1 VEQPR
6 REGTQRM
13 TLKQSL
19 LWPLS
24 LPYGA
29 AAHLRARAYR
39 KGILKQQHLDGTVIS
54 VGNLTTGGTG
64 KTPIVLWIAE
74 RLLAEGKNVGI
85 LTRGYRGGKIAP
97 ASENNSPTAA
107 KTSSIDASATNAL
120 TTTSD
125 EVRLLQSRL
134 GNRVQFGVGA
144 NRYEQGRELA
154 KRGVNWFILDDGFQ
168 HLQLARD
175 VDIVLIDATNPFSG
189 GRLLPAGHLR
199 EPRSALARADII
211 VITRS
216 THAPAIESAIRRD
229 SSAPIFYA
237 RPKLDAIHS
246 FSEGHVAGAVAP
258 EALPKLFAF
267 CGIGNPS
274 AFLEDLRNWALD
286 IVGHK
291 FFSDHH
297 RYTDHDDQEILQL
310 ASEAGARGLICTE
323 KDLYNLHAIYYGKL
337 PTFYCSISMQID
349 NPDDFWRT
357 VLSTVESR
365 RRPLQVQP

>member
-1 VEQPR
+1 
-6 REGTQRM
+6 M

-39 KGILKQQHLDGTVIS
+39 KGILKARHLDGTVIS

-64 KTPIVLWIAE
+64 KTPMVLWIAE

-85 LTRGYRGGKIAP
+85 LTRGYRGEEIAP
-97 ASENNSPTAA
+97 AHGNNSAA
-107 KTSSIDASATNAL
+107 AVATNAIV
-120 TTTSD
+120 TTSD

-154 KRGVNWFILDDGFQ
+154 KHGVNWFVLDDGFQ

-229 SSAPIFYA
+229 SAAPIFYA
-237 RPKLDAIHS
+237 RPQLDGIPNFNADKPGDAI
-246 FSEGHVAGAVAP
+246 APAVAP

-267 CGIGNPS
+267 CGIGNPA
-274 AFLEDLRNWALD
+274 AFLADLRTWGLD

-291 FFSDHH
+291 FFPDHH
-297 RYTDHDDQEILQL
+297 RYTAKDAQEILQQ
-310 ASEAGARGLICTE
+310 ASATAASALICTE
-323 KDLYNLHAIYYGKL
+323 KDLYNLHKMNVHKL
-337 PTFYCSISMQID
+337 PLFYCSISMQID
-349 NPDDFWRT
+349 NSDDFWRT
-357 VLSTVESR
+357 VLSTAAS
-365 RRPLQVQP
+365 

>member
-1 VEQPR
+1 
-6 REGTQRM
+6 M

-39 KGILKQQHLDGTVIS
+39 KGILKQQHLEGTVIS

-64 KTPIVLWIAE
+64 KTPMVIAIAE
-74 RLLAEGKNVGI
+74 HLLAEGKNVGI
-85 LTRGYRGGKIAP
+85 LTRGYRGEKIAP
-97 ASENNSPTAA
+97 TSEKISAA
-107 KTSSIDASATNAL
+107 AATTTNAL

-125 EVRLLQSRL
+125 EVRMLQSRL
-134 GNRVQFGVGA
+134 GTRVLFGVGA

-216 THAPAIESAIRRD
+216 TRAPAIESAIRRD
-229 SSAPIFYA
+229 SAAPIFYA

-246 FSEGHVAGAVAP
+246 FTDGQLGGAVP
-258 EALPKLFAF
+258 FDALPILFAF
-267 CGIGNPS
+267 CGIGNPTV
-274 AFLEDLRNWALD
+274 FLDDLRTWGLN

-291 FFSDHH
+291 FFPDHH
-297 RYTDHDDQEILQL
+297 RYTGHDDQEILQQ
-310 ASEAGARGLICTE
+310 ASAAGASGLICTE

-349 NPDDFWRT
+349 NADDFWRK
-357 VLSTVESR
+357 VLSTAASR
-365 RRPLQVQP
+365 LDGVQRKLPLQP

>member
-1 VEQPR
+1 
-6 REGTQRM
+6 M

-19 LWPLS
+19 LWPLT

-39 KGILKQQHLDGTVIS
+39 KGILKSKHLDGTVIS

-64 KTPIVLWIAE
+64 KTPMVLWIAE
-74 RLLAEGKNVGI
+74 RLLSEQKNVGI
-85 LTRGYRGGKIAP
+85 LTRGYRGEKIAS
-97 ASENNSPTAA
+97 ASKNNRQSAA
-107 KTSSIDASATNAL
+107 ANASGSSV

-134 GNRVQFGVGA
+134 GNRVQYGVGA
-144 NRYEQGRELA
+144 NRYEQGTELA
-154 KRGVNWFILDDGFQ
+154 KQGVNWFVLDDGFQ

-199 EPRSALARADII
+199 EPRAALARADVI

-229 SSAPIFYA
+229 SNAPIFYA

-246 FSEGHVAGAVAP
+246 FTDGQIAGAVAP
-258 EALPKLFAF
+258 EALGKLFAF
-267 CGIGNPS
+267 CGIGNPA
-274 AFLEDLRNWALD
+274 AFLNDLRTWGLD

-291 FFSDHH
+291 FFPDHH
-297 RYTDHDDQEILQL
+297 RYTDNDDQEILQQ
-310 ASEAGARGLICTE
+310 ASEAGASGLICTE
-323 KDLYNLHAIYYGKL
+323 KDLYNLQAIHYGKL

-349 NPDDFWRT
+349 NADDFWRT
-357 VLSTVESR
+357 ILSTAESR
-365 RRPLQVQP
+365 RTPPVQS

>member
-1 VEQPR
+1 
-6 REGTQRM
+6 M
-13 TLKQSL
+13 TLKRSL

-39 KGILKQQHLDGTVIS
+39 KSILKAQHLDGTVIS

-64 KTPIVLWIAE
+64 KTPMVLWIAE

-85 LTRGYRGGKIAP
+85 LTRGYRGEKIAP
-97 ASENNSPTAA
+97 ARGYNSAA
-107 KTSSIDASATNAL
+107 AAS

-125 EVRLLQSRL
+125 EVRLLQDRL

-154 KRGVNWFILDDGFQ
+154 KHGVNWFVLDDGFQ

-229 SSAPIFYA
+229 SAAPIFYA
-237 RPKLDAIHS
+237 RPQLDAIRN
-246 FSEGHVAGAVAP
+246 FNAGKPGDAIAP
-258 EALPKLFAF
+258 TELPKLFAF
-267 CGIGNPS
+267 CGIGNS
-274 AFLEDLRNWALD
+274 AAFLADLRTWGLD

-291 FFSDHH
+291 FFPDHH
-297 RYTDHDDQEILQL
+297 RYTAKDAQEILQQ
-310 ASEAGARGLICTE
+310 ASATGASALICTE
-323 KDLYNLHAIYYGKL
+323 KDLYNLPATNNAKL

-349 NPDDFWRT
+349 NPNDFWRT
-357 VLSTVESR
+357 VLSAVESR
-365 RRPLQVQP
+365 RKLPVQP

>member
-1 VEQPR
+1 MEPAR
-6 REGTQRM
+6 RPGAQRM

-19 LWPLS
+19 LWPFS

-29 AAHLRARAYR
+29 VAHLRARAYR

-64 KTPIVLWIAE
+64 KTPMVLWIGE
-74 RLLAEGKNVGI
+74 RLLAEGKKVGI
-85 LTRGYRGGKIAP
+85 LTRGYRGEKIA
-97 ASENNSPTAA
+97 AAAESNSAA
-107 KTSSIDASATNAL
+107 AAATTTSAL
-120 TTTSD
+120 TSTSD

-144 NRYEQGRELA
+144 NRCNQGKELA
-154 KRGVNWFILDDGFQ
+154 KRGVNWFVLDDGFQ

-229 SSAPIFYA
+229 SAAPIFYA
-237 RPKLDAIHS
+237 RPKLDGIPNFNADNPS
-246 FSEGHVAGAVAP
+246 DATAPAVAP

-267 CGIGNPS
+267 CGIGNPA
-274 AFLEDLRNWALD
+274 AFLADLRTWGLD

-291 FFSDHH
+291 FFPDHH
-297 RYTDHDDQEILQL
+297 RYTAKDAQEILQQ
-310 ASEAGARGLICTE
+310 ASATAASALICTE
-323 KDLYNLHAIYYGKL
+323 KDLYNLHKMNVHKL
-337 PTFYCSISMQID
+337 PLFYCSISMQID
-349 NPDDFWRT
+349 NPNDFWRT
-357 VLSTVESR
+357 VLSAAASR
-365 RRPLQVQP
+365 RQP

>member
-1 VEQPR
+1 V
-6 REGTQRM
+6 

-19 LWPLS
+19 LWSLS

-39 KGILKQQHLDGTVIS
+39 KGILKQQHLDRTVIS
-54 VGNLTTGGTG
+54 IGNLTTGGTG
-64 KTPIVLWIAE
+64 KTPMVLWLAE

-85 LTRGYRGGKIAP
+85 LTRGYRGEKIALS
-97 ASENNSPTAA
+97 SETNSPA
-107 KTSSIDASATNAL
+107 NANANIA
-120 TTTSD
+120 TSD
-125 EVRLLQSRL
+125 EVRLLQARL
-134 GNRVQFGVGA
+134 GNRVRFGVSA

-154 KRGVNWFILDDGFQ
+154 QHGVNWFVLDDGFQ

-211 VITRS
+211 VITRG

-229 SSAPIFYA
+229 SNAPIFYA

-246 FSEGHVAGAVAP
+246 STDGQPGAAIVP
-258 EALPKLFAF
+258 EMLPKLFAF
-267 CGIGNPS
+267 CGIGNPA
-274 AFLEDLRNWALD
+274 AFLGDLRTWGLD

-291 FFSDHH
+291 FFPDHH
-297 RYTDHDDQEILQL
+297 RYTDQDDQEILQE
-310 ASEAGARGLICTE
+310 ASAAGANGLICTE

-337 PTFYCSISMQID
+337 PTFYCSVSMQID
-349 NPDDFWRT
+349 SADDFWRS
-357 VLSTVESR
+357 VLSRVESR
-365 RRPLQVQP
+365 RRISVQP

>member
-1 VEQPR
+1 
-6 REGTQRM
+6 M

-24 LPYGA
+24 LQYGA

-39 KGILKQQHLDGTVIS
+39 KGILKSHHLDGTVIS

-64 KTPIVLWIAE
+64 KTPMVLWIAE
-74 RLLAEGKNVGI
+74 RLLVEQKNVGI
-85 LTRGYRGGKIAP
+85 LTRGYRGEKIAP
-97 ASENNSPTAA
+97 AHGNNSAATA
-107 KTSSIDASATNAL
+107 S

-144 NRYEQGRELA
+144 NRYQQGSELA
-154 KRGVNWFILDDGFQ
+154 NRGVSWFVLDDGFQ

-175 VDIVLIDATNPFSG
+175 VDIVLIDAVNPFSG

-229 SSAPIFYA
+229 SAAPIFYA
-237 RPKLDAIHS
+237 RPQLDAIRNFNADNPS
-246 FSEGHVAGAVAP
+246 DATAP
-258 EALPKLFAF
+258 AELPKLFAF
-267 CGIGNPS
+267 CGIGNPA
-274 AFLEDLRNWALD
+274 AFLADLRTWGLD

-291 FFSDHH
+291 FFPDHH
-297 RYTDHDDQEILQL
+297 RYTAKDAQEILQQ
-310 ASEAGARGLICTE
+310 ASATAASALICTE
-323 KDLYNLHAIYYGKL
+323 KDLYNLHKMNVHKL
-337 PTFYCSISMQID
+337 PLFYCSISMQID
-349 NPDDFWRT
+349 NSDDFWRT
-357 VLSTVESR
+357 VLSTAAS
-365 RRPLQVQP
+365 

>member
-1 VEQPR
+1 
-6 REGTQRM
+6 M

-39 KGILKQQHLDGTVIS
+39 KGILRQQHLDGTVIS
-54 VGNLTTGGTG
+54 IGNLTTGGTG
-64 KTPIVLWIAE
+64 KTPMVLAIAE
-74 RLLAEGKNVGI
+74 QLLAEGKNVGI
-85 LTRGYRGGKIAP
+85 LTRGYRGERIAP
-97 ASENNSPTAA
+97 ASENKSQAA
-107 KTSSIDASATNAL
+107 TTNAATTSTL

-134 GNRVQFGVGA
+134 GTRVQFGVGA
-144 NRYEQGRELA
+144 DRYERGKELA
-154 KRGVNWFILDDGFQ
+154 KRGVNWFVLDDGFQ

-199 EPRSALARADII
+199 EPRSALSRADLI

-216 THAPAIESAIRRD
+216 TRAPAIESAIRRD
-229 SSAPIFYA
+229 SNAPIFYA
-237 RPKLDAIHS
+237 RAKLDAIRS
-246 FSEGHVAGAVAP
+246 FVERQVAGAVAP

-267 CGIGNPS
+267 CGVGNPS
-274 AFLEDLRNWALD
+274 AFLDDLRSWGLD

-291 FFSDHH
+291 FFPDHH
-297 RYTDHDDQEILQL
+297 RYTGHDGQEILQL
-310 ASEAGARGLICTE
+310 ASEAGASGLICTE

-337 PTFYCSISMQID
+337 PMFYCAISMQID
-349 NPDDFWRT
+349 NADDFWRT
-357 VLSTVESR
+357 VLSTAELR
-365 RRPLQVQP
+365 RKT

>member
-1 VEQPR
+1 
-6 REGTQRM
+6 M

-19 LWPLS
+19 LWPFT

-64 KTPIVLWIAE
+64 KTPMVLAIAE
-74 RLLAEGKNVGI
+74 HLLAEGKNVGI
-85 LTRGYRGGKIAP
+85 LTRGYRGEKIAP
-97 ASENNSPTAA
+97 ASQNDSPTAT
-107 KTSSIDASATNAL
+107 KTTTTNAL
-120 TTTSD
+120 TATSD

-134 GNRVQFGVGA
+134 GTRVQFGVGA
-144 NRYEQGRELA
+144 DRYEQGRELA

-168 HLQLARD
+168 HLRLARD

-211 VITRS
+211 VVTRS
-216 THAPAIESAIRRD
+216 TRAPAIESAIRRD
-229 SSAPIFYA
+229 SAAPIFYA
-237 RPKLDAIHS
+237 RPRLDAIHS
-246 FSEGHVAGAVAP
+246 FNEGPPARAVVP
-258 EALPKLFAF
+258 DALPKLFAF
-267 CGIGNPS
+267 CGIGNPA
-274 AFLEDLRNWALD
+274 AFLDDLRTWGLD

-291 FFSDHH
+291 FFPDHH
-297 RYTDHDDQEILQL
+297 RYTARDAQEIQQQ
-310 ASEAGARGLICTE
+310 ASATGASALICTE
-323 KDLYNLHAIYYGKL
+323 KDLYNLPANPQHKL

-357 VLSTVESR
+357 IKTVAEQR
-365 RRPLQVQP
+365 ARL

>member
-1 VEQPR
+1 
-6 REGTQRM
+6 M

-19 LWPLS
+19 LWPLT

-39 KGILKQQHLDGTVIS
+39 KGILKSHHLDGTVIS

-64 KTPIVLWIAE
+64 KTPMVLWIAE

-85 LTRGYRGGKIAP
+85 LTRGYRGEKSAPSSKIDP
-97 ASENNSPTAA
+97 QST
-107 KTSSIDASATNAL
+107 ATNAGA
-120 TTTSD
+120 TTSD

-134 GNRVQFGVGA
+134 GTRVQFGVGA

-154 KRGVNWFILDDGFQ
+154 KRGVNWFVLDDGFQ

-229 SSAPIFYA
+229 SAAPIFYA
-237 RPKLDAIHS
+237 RPKLDELRS
-246 FSEGHVAGAVAP
+246 FTDGQLAGTVAP
-258 EALPKLFAF
+258 DALPKLFAF
-267 CGIGNPS
+267 CGIGNPTS
-274 AFLEDLRNWALD
+274 FLDDLRSWGLY

-291 FFSDHH
+291 FFPDHH
-297 RYTDHDDQEILQL
+297 RYTDRDDQEILQQ
-310 ASEAGARGLICTE
+310 ASEAGASGLICTE
-323 KDLYNLHAIYYGKL
+323 KDLYNLRAANRRNL
-337 PTFYCSISMQID
+337 PMFYCSISMQIG
-349 NPDDFWRT
+349 NADDFWRS
-357 VLSTVESR
+357 VKSTAFSR
-365 RRPLQVQP
+365 LDVAQPKLPM

>member
-1 VEQPR
+1 
-6 REGTQRM
+6 M

-64 KTPIVLWIAE
+64 KTPMVLWIAE
-74 RLLAEGKNVGI
+74 RSLAEGKNLGI
-85 LTRGYRGGKIAP
+85 LTRGYRGKKISP
-97 ASENNSPTAA
+97 ATKDNSAA
-107 KTSSIDASATNAL
+107 AATTNAASANAL
-120 TTTSD
+120 TATSD

-134 GNRVQFGVGA
+134 GNRVQFGIGA

-154 KRGVNWFILDDGFQ
+154 KRGVNWFVLDDGFQ

-211 VITRS
+211 AVTRS
-216 THAPAIESAIRRD
+216 TRAPAIESAIRRD
-229 SSAPIFYA
+229 SAAPIFYA
-237 RPKLDAIHS
+237 RTKLDAIHS
-246 FSEGHVAGAVAP
+246 FSEGQIAGAVAP
-258 EALPKLFAF
+258 EARPKLFAF
-267 CGIGNPS
+267 CGIGNPI
-274 AFLEDLRNWALD
+274 AFLDDLRNWGLE

-291 FFSDHH
+291 FFPDHH
-297 RYTDHDDQEILQL
+297 RYTDRDDQEILQL
-310 ASEAGARGLICTE
+310 ATEAGANGLICTE
-323 KDLYNLHAIYYGKL
+323 KDLYNLHAVHYGKL

-349 NPDDFWRT
+349 NSEDFWRT
-357 VLSTVESR
+357 VLSTAASR
-365 RRPLQVQP
+365 RKP

>member
-1 VEQPR
+1 
-6 REGTQRM
+6 M

-19 LWPLS
+19 LWPFT

-39 KGILKQQHLDGTVIS
+39 KGILKSQHLDGVVIS

-64 KTPIVLWIAE
+64 KTPMVLWIAE
-74 RLLAEGKNVGI
+74 RLLAEGKQVGI
-85 LTRGYRGGKIAP
+85 LTRGYRGQNIAKP
-97 ASENNSPTAA
+97 SGTNPPIA
-107 KTSSIDASATNAL
+107 ATNASV
-120 TTTSD
+120 TTSD

-144 NRYEQGRELA
+144 NRYAAGGDLA
-154 KRGVNWFILDDGFQ
+154 RCGVNWFVLDDGFQ

-216 THAPAIESAIRRD
+216 AHAPAIESAIRRD
-229 SSAPIFYA
+229 SAAPIFYA

-246 FSEGHVAGAVAP
+246 FTEGQVAGAVAP

-267 CGIGNPS
+267 CGIGNPT
-274 AFLEDLRNWALD
+274 AFLDDLRTWGLD

-291 FFSDHH
+291 FFPDHH
-297 RYTDHDDQEILQL
+297 RYTDNDDEEILQQ
-310 ASEAGARGLICTE
+310 AGEAGASGLICTE

-337 PTFYCSISMQID
+337 PTFYCAISMRID
-349 NPDDFWRT
+349 NADDFWRT
-357 VLSTVESR
+357 VLSTAESLR
-365 RRPLQVQP
+365 TLPVQS

>member
-1 VEQPR
+1 
-6 REGTQRM
+6 M

-29 AAHLRARAYR
+29 VAHLRARAYR
-39 KGILKQQHLDGTVIS
+39 KGILKKQHLNGTVIS

-64 KTPIVLWIAE
+64 KTPMVLAIAE

-85 LTRGYRGGKIAP
+85 LTRGYRGEKIP
-97 ASENNSPTAA
+97 PSSKNNSATAA
-107 KTSSIDASATNAL
+107 ATTNASAT
-120 TTTSD
+120 TISTTSD

-134 GNRVQFGVGA
+134 GDRVQFGVGA

-154 KRGVNWFILDDGFQ
+154 KHGVNWFVLDDGFQ

-189 GRLLPAGHLR
+189 GRLLPAGRLR

-211 VITRS
+211 VIPRS
-216 THAPAIESAIRRD
+216 TRAPAIESAIRRD
-229 SSAPIFYA
+229 SAAPIFYA

-246 FSEGHVAGAVAP
+246 FADGQLGGAVAP
-258 EALPKLFAF
+258 DALPKLFAF
-267 CGIGNPS
+267 CGIGNPA
-274 AFLEDLRNWALD
+274 AFLNDLRAWGLD

-291 FFSDHH
+291 LFPDHH
-297 RYTDHDDQEILQL
+297 RYTAADRQEILQQ
-310 ASEAGARGLICTE
+310 ATKAGAGALICTE
-323 KDLYNLHAIYYGKL
+323 KDLYNLPATNKAKL
-337 PTFYCSISMQID
+337 MTFYCSISMQID
-349 NPDDFWRT
+349 NSDDFWRT
-357 VLSTVESR
+357 VLSTAASR
-365 RRPLQVQP
+365 LDGVQRKLSFQP

>member
-1 VEQPR
+1 V
-6 REGTQRM
+6 

-19 LWPLS
+19 LWPFS

-29 AAHLRARAYR
+29 VAHLRARAYR

-64 KTPIVLWIAE
+64 KTPMVLWIGE
-74 RLLAEGKNVGI
+74 RLLAEGKKGGI
-85 LTRGYRGGKIAP
+85 LTRGYRGEKIAAAAESNSAAAP
-97 ASENNSPTAA
+97 A
-107 KTSSIDASATNAL
+107 TSTSAL
-120 TTTSD
+120 TSTSD

-134 GNRVQFGVGA
+134 GDRVQFGVGA

-154 KRGVNWFILDDGFQ
+154 KHGVNWFVLDDGFQ

-189 GRLLPAGHLR
+189 GRLLPAGRLR

-216 THAPAIESAIRRD
+216 TRAPAIESAIRRD
-229 SSAPIFYA
+229 SAAPIFYA

-246 FSEGHVAGAVAP
+246 FADGQLGGAVAP
-258 EALPKLFAF
+258 DALPKLFAF
-267 CGIGNPS
+267 CGIGNPA
-274 AFLEDLRNWALD
+274 AFLNDLRAWGLD

-291 FFSDHH
+291 LFPDHH
-297 RYTDHDDQEILQL
+297 RYTAADRQEILQQ
-310 ASEAGARGLICTE
+310 ATKAGAGALICTE
-323 KDLYNLHAIYYGKL
+323 KDLYNLPATNKAKL
-337 PTFYCSISMQID
+337 MTFYCSISMQID
-349 NPDDFWRT
+349 NSDDFWRT
-357 VLSTVESR
+357 VLSTAASR
-365 RRPLQVQP
+365 LDGVQRKLSFQP

>member
-1 VEQPR
+1 
-6 REGTQRM
+6 M

-64 KTPIVLWIAE
+64 KTPMVLWIAE

-85 LTRGYRGGKIAP
+85 LTRGYRGEKITP
-97 ASENNSPTAA
+97 AAKNNSVATAG
-107 KTSSIDASATNAL
+107 TTNAI

-134 GNRVQFGVGA
+134 GTRVQFGVGA
-144 NRYEQGRELA
+144 NRYEQGTELA
-154 KRGVNWFILDDGFQ
+154 KRGVNWFVLDDGFQ

-189 GRLLPAGHLR
+189 GRLIPAGHLR
-199 EPRSALARADII
+199 EPRSALARADIV

-216 THAPAIESAIRRD
+216 TRAPAIESAIRRD
-229 SSAPIFYA
+229 SNAPIFYA
-237 RPKLDAIHS
+237 QSKLDAIHS
-246 FSEGHVAGAVAP
+246 FTEGQIAGAVAP
-258 EALPKLFAF
+258 AALPKLFAF
-267 CGIGNPS
+267 CGIGNPA
-274 AFLEDLRNWALD
+274 AFLDDLRNWGLD
-286 IVGHK
+286 VVGHQ
-291 FFSDHH
+291 FFPDHH
-297 RYTDHDDQEILQL
+297 RYSDNDDQKILQL
-310 ASEAGARGLICTE
+310 ASAACASGLICTE
-323 KDLYNLHAIYYGKL
+323 KDLYNLHAIYFGKL

-349 NPDDFWRT
+349 NADDFWRT
-357 VLSTVESR
+357 VLSTAESR
-365 RRPLQVQP
+365 RKP

>member
-1 VEQPR
+1 
-6 REGTQRM
+6 M

-19 LWPLS
+19 LWPLT

-39 KGILKQQHLDGTVIS
+39 KGIWKQQHLDGTVIS
-54 VGNLTTGGTG
+54 IGNLTTGGTG
-64 KTPIVLWIAE
+64 KTPMVLAIAE
-74 RLLAEGKNVGI
+74 RLRVEGKNVGI
-85 LTRGYRGGKIAP
+85 LTRGYRGEKIAP
-97 ASENNSPTAA
+97 ATKNNSEVAAA
-107 KTSSIDASATNAL
+107 KDASAKNAL

-134 GNRVQFGVGA
+134 GTRVQFGVGA

-154 KRGVNWFILDDGFQ
+154 KLGVNWFILDDGFQ

-216 THAPAIESAIRRD
+216 TRAPAIESAIRRD
-229 SSAPIFYA
+229 SNAPIFYA
-237 RPKLDAIHS
+237 QLKLDAVHAVTDGQPGS
-246 FSEGHVAGAVAP
+246 AVAP
-258 EALPKLFAF
+258 QALPKLFAF
-267 CGIGNPS
+267 CGIGNPT
-274 AFLEDLRNWALD
+274 AFLDDLRTWGLN
-286 IVGHK
+286 IVGHI
-291 FFSDHH
+291 FFPDHH
-297 RYTDHDDQEILQL
+297 HYTAEDKQEILQQ
-310 ASEAGARGLICTE
+310 ASATGASALICTE
-323 KDLYNLHAIYYGKL
+323 KDLYNLHAIYFGNL

-357 VLSTVESR
+357 ILSTAETR
-365 RRPLQVQP
+365 RKPPVHP